1 MLLDR
6 DRDAQRVVKVS
17 QPQGL
22 RLALVAAVVS
32 GIAVYLNGQAV
43 RRFPS
48 PTVYT
53 TGKNLI
59 AGVILVCVAVAIR
72 QQRSDTDAPRRTS
85 LRGPERLGLIA
96 VAIIGGSVPFVLF
109 FEGLAQATSN
119 DAAFIHKTLVVW
131 VALLAVVVLGESLS
145 ITHVAA
151 VALLVVGQ
159 IALADGVGSLRAG
172 GGETMILL
180 ATLCWA
186 VELILVKRLV
196 ASVPSATVAASRI
209 GGGAVLL
216 LAWAA
221 VTGRLGALATL
232 SVSQWAWL
240 ALTGCVLSVF
250 VSVWFAAVARAQ
262 VIDVAAVLVVGAVI
276 TGLIN
281 LGVGG
286 TIAATQVVGWV
297 LISVAAIVF
306 IAGDVV
312 SGRRPALGTGS

>member
-1 MLLDR
+1 MTLHR
-6 DRDAQRVVKVS
+6 DRDVQTLPGVS
-17 QPQGL
+17 RSDGL

-53 TGKNLI
+53 TGKNLV
-59 AGVILVCVAVAIR
+59 AGVVLVAVAMGIR
-72 QQRSDTDAPRRTS
+72 NRRSGADAYRGDP
-85 LRGPERLGLIA
+85 LRGAQRLGLVA
-96 VAIIGGSVPFVLF
+96 VAVIGGSVPFVLF

-145 ITHVAA
+145 IVHVGA

-159 IALADGVGSLRAG
+159 IALADGIGSLRAG

-180 ATLCWA
+180 ATLFWA

-196 ASVPSATVAASRI
+196 ASVPSSTVAASRI

-216 LAWAA
+216 VAWVA
-221 VTGRLGALATL
+221 VTGRLDALATL

-240 ALTGCVLSVF
+240 ALTGCLLSVF

-281 LGVGG
+281 LGAGG
-286 TIAATQVVGWV
+286 TIVATQLVGWV

-312 SGRRPALGTGS
+312 SGRRTALGSGS